1 VTRRAA
7 LVLAVAVGGPV
18 AIALLLVPFR
28 DGLKQANA
36 VLVLV
41 VAVLVAAIVGGR
53 LGGMVAALTAA
64 VAFDFFFT
72 HPYDSFTINSRDD
85 IETTVLLLLV
95 GVLVGELVVRS
106 RRLQRLAFERDQD
119 VRRMQRYARLGAG
132 GEPPGH
138 LIRVAELEL
147 SDLIEPQSCWF
158 ERPPFP
164 VTLPVFGHGTVTVW
178 GDESGISTFDPD
190 PSSLVALPVFGGGE
204 EQGRFVLE
212 LGRGRSVTAIEPES
226 RALAVALADRLGAA
240 LAHSR

>member
-1 VTRRAA
+1 M
-7 LVLAVAVGGPV
+7 VLTVAMGGPV
-18 AIALLLVPFR
+18 AVAVVLVPLR

-53 LGGMVAALTAA
+53 LGGMIAAITAA
-64 VAFDFFFT
+64 VSFDFFFT

-85 IETTVLLLLV
+85 VETTVLLLLV

-106 RRLQRLAFERDQD
+106 RRSQRLAFEREQD

-147 SDLIEPQSCWF
+147 SDLIDPDACWF

-178 GDESGISTFDPD
+178 GDESGISNLDPA

-212 LGRGRSVTAIEPES
+212 LGRGRSVTAIDPES
-226 RALAVALADRLGAA
+226 RALAVALADRLGVA
-240 LAHSR
+240 LAHAR